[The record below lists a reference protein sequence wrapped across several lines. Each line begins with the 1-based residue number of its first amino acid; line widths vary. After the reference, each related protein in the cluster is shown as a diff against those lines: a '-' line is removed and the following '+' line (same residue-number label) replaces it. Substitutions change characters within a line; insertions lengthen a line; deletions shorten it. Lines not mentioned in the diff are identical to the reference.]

1 MLLTTPAEQV
11 VLPNAM
17 PHGRRPCLCVH
28 LSQTP
33 VVSQNAAS
41 LALEIDF

>member
-11 VLPNAM
+11 VPPNAI